1 MKTLT
6 RPPQTPVRPRA
17 VAEAPRRWPR
27 RLATIAAVAVLIAL
41 ATTAA
46 WLANI
51 DPLATGETT
60 YPIAGRGLDVT
71 RRTIDAFG
79 ATGTVQSMQMRRNMT
94 FRYRF
99 SITNTGPLPI
109 TILDVGSQ
117 APRGISST
125 VVAVSTASS
134 RSSADSGVG
143 SVLSR
148 ISMPGSPPLRR
159 LDRRGVLG
167 LGSPVGG
174 VAFSVGAGQTAGL
187 TMQVHVA
194 QDVCYPAGSDAAWYT
209 EPVTYR
215 VLGITRHAEVPMGT
229 EIRLEGTDATAC

>member
-1 MKTLT
+1 VKTLT

-27 RLATIAAVAVLIAL
+27 RLATIAAVAVLVAL
-41 ATTAA
+41 ATTTV
-46 WLANI
+46 WLANS

-79 ATGTVQSMQMRRNMT
+79 ATGTVQSVQMRRDMT

-125 VVAVSTASS
+125 VVATKPSLATPAGS
-134 RSSADSGVG
+134 RGFGPFA
-143 SVLSR
+143 
-148 ISMPGSPPLRR
+148 P
-159 LDRRGVLG
+159 
-167 LGSPVGG
+167 
-174 VAFSVGAGQTAGL
+174 FSVGAGQTAGL

-194 QDVCYPAGSDAAWYT
+194 RDVCYPAGSDAAWYT

>member
-27 RLATIAAVAVLIAL
+27 RLATIAAVAVLVAL
-41 ATTAA
+41 ATTTV

-79 ATGTVQSMQMRRNMT
+79 ATGTVQSVQMRRDMT

-125 VVAVSTASS
+125 VVAAKPSLATPA
-134 RSSADSGVG
+134 G
-143 SVLSR
+143 SKGFG
-148 ISMPGSPPLRR
+148 PFAP
-159 LDRRGVLG
+159 
-167 LGSPVGG
+167 
-174 VAFSVGAGQTAGL
+174 FSVGAGQTAGL

-229 EIRLEGTDATAC
+229 EIRLEGTDATGC